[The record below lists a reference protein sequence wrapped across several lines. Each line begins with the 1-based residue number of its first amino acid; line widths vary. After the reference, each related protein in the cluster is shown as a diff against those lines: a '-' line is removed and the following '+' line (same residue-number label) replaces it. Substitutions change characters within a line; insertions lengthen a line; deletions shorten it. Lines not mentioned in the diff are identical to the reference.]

1 MFGKEIYRILSR
13 KITLLAMFV
22 VAAISLFFAYQD
34 VLLEYV
40 MHDGREYDHEQAIAI
55 DKVITEEFAG
65 PLTEETVRAIW
76 EKYGMSAYS
85 TFRYFS
91 EEELLF
97 LAERGES
104 HNFCNDFVTSTF
116 AQVVQKENG
125 KMTFTLPEDLS
136 EAPFLDGSYIFGYTG
151 KGWQRYWELARE
163 NIIMISIVCIIAL
176 CSIFSEDYAFKTAD
190 ISLPT
195 VKGRFNFWLHRTGI
209 CFFFASAYYWFL
221 CGISFLRTCI
231 IYGTEGLSVSCA
243 LAGVPYYWMENSAPL
258 WKGFLILHLGGW
270 FSMLVLILQ
279 VQAISAKCKS
289 SFGSI
294 LWSLAAYFGPF
305 ALIRA
310 ILNNLPANELNMW
323 LQKICYS
330 MPFSFAGLYVQAPP
344 SGKQTLIVFAL
355 LAAVLSAVLGARIW
369 CRHEVRN

>member
-13 KITLLAMFV
+13 KITLLAMFAV
-22 VAAISLFFAYQD
+22 VAISLFFAYQD

-40 MHDGREYDHEQAIAI
+40 MYDGREYDHEQAIAI

-190 ISLPT
+190 IILPN
-195 VKGRFNFWLHRTGI
+195 G
-209 CFFFASAYYWFL
+209 
-221 CGISFLRTCI
+221 
-231 IYGTEGLSVSCA
+231 
-243 LAGVPYYWMENSAPL
+243 
-258 WKGFLILHLGGW
+258 
-270 FSMLVLILQ
+270 
-279 VQAISAKCKS
+279 
-289 SFGSI
+289 
-294 LWSLAAYFGPF
+294 
-305 ALIRA
+305 
-310 ILNNLPANELNMW
+310 
-323 LQKICYS
+323 
-330 MPFSFAGLYVQAPP
+330 
-344 SGKQTLIVFAL
+344 
-355 LAAVLSAVLGARIW
+355 VLSEPSSGFG
-369 CRHEVRN
+369 